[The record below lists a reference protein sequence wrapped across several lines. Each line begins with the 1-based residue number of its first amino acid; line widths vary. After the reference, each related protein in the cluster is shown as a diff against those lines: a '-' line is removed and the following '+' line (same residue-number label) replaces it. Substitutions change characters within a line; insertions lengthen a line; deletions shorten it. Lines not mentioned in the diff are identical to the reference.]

1 MPRRPAL
8 PCLADADASLSETLH
23 VLNERRRFVALLGG
37 LGFAT
42 LLPHPA
48 VACTLINRETE
59 GPYPGDGTNG
69 PNVLTQSGI
78 VRSDIRSSFGASGTN
93 VATGTSLSLSLQFLS
108 TVDGCGPIEGLAVY
122 IWHCDRQ
129 GRYSMYSQGV
139 SNENYLRGVQVS
151 DANGR
156 VSFTSIFPA
165 CYDGRWPHIHF
176 EIFASIEDAT
186 NGRNAGR
193 ISQLAL
199 PRTACNAVYAQSAL
213 YPSSASNLARFSRD
227 YADNVFGEDDAQGGV
242 EVATTSGD
250 ITNGYTAFLEVGLA
264 VDATSSE
271 LIFSDGFEAAG

>member
-8 PCLADADASLSETLH
+8 PCLTDADAPLSETLR

-37 LGFAT
+37 LGFAA
-42 LLPHPA
+42 LLPRPSL
-48 VACTLINRETE
+48 ACTLINRETE

-93 VATGTSLSLSLQFLS
+93 VATGTPLALSLQFLS
-108 TVDGCGPIEGLAVY
+108 TVDSCGPIEGLAVY
-122 IWHCDRQ
+122 VWHCDRQ
-129 GRYSMYSQGV
+129 GRYSMYSQGI

-176 EIFASIEDAT
+176 EIFASLEDAT
-186 NGRNAGR
+186 NGHNAGR

-199 PRTACNAVYAQSAL
+199 PRTACDTVYAQSAL
-213 YPSSASNLARFSRD
+213 YPSSASNLARFTQD

-242 EVATTSGD
+242 EVATVSGNTTD
-250 ITNGYTAFLEVGLA
+250 GYTAFLEVGLA
-264 VDATSSE
+264 VDATSTD
-271 LIFSDGFEAAG
+271 LIYSDGFEAA